1 MRSTVF
7 PDVYKVAMVALQ
19 KAFAEVV
26 SAKNKQMSELKIRS
40 EQQDM
45 LQLRMPLPKL
55 QAKKAPSKK

>member
-1 MRSTVF
+1 
-7 PDVYKVAMVALQ
+7 MVALQ